1 MSIKKLNLSRIITNS
16 NYLYNFSSSYSN
28 KSLTASYALNA
39 SGGGGGTSGTSGAS
53 GTSGIS
59 GTSGVSGTSAT
70 AGSSGTSGVGSS
82 GTSGG
87 GASLNTGSIYPI
99 TSSWSIKAL
108 TASYIANF
116 PIINNVQAQIIVPS
130 VTGSNYTLIRSVA
143 NSADI
148 FVSINGVV
156 QIPSSS
162 YTVSG
167 NTINFSQ
174 VPTSGSR
181 IDVRFLLSG
190 NNISSSY
197 ALTAS
202 YSSNGGGG
210 GSGTSGTSGQNG
222 SSGSSGASGSSGTSG
237 QSGSSGSSGA
247 SGSSGTSGESGSS
260 GSSGNNGS
268 SGSSGT
274 SMSFSTGSLYP
285 ITSSWSIKSLT
296 ASYLNKISQ
305 SLIPGVNNLYSLG
318 SATRKWKDLYVSTSS
333 IFFDK
338 YKLRVNVKNNV
349 PQLIFN
355 TSSLVM
361 VPSGSNTNTASYA
374 IKSLT
379 ASYAINSGGSGG
391 TKLYTGSRYPITA
404 SRSISSSYALNARG
418 NWTGSAYT
426 TNDTTQS
433 IAAFNSLGKPMLV
446 KPTSDNV
453 YLVVQNGIMKWIPIA
468 SVVVSI
474 VTSNFSE
481 NESLD
486 DGPLVISNIISLS
499 NSNYA
504 EEEQVVVGP
513 LLSSVVILGSFTS
526 GSI

>member
-1 MSIKKLNLSRIITNS
+1 MAIKKLNLTRIITSS

-28 KSLTASYALNA
+28 KALTASYALNA
-39 SGGGGGTSGTSGAS
+39 SGGGGS
-53 GTSGIS
+53 
-59 GTSGVSGTSAT
+59 
-70 AGSSGTSGVGSS
+70 
-82 GTSGG
+82 
-87 GASLNTGSIYPI
+87 SLNTGSKYPI
-99 TSSWSIKAL
+99 TSSWSVKAL

-130 VTGSNYTLIRSVA
+130 ITGSSYTLIRSVA

-162 YTVSG
+162 YTISG

-210 GSGTSGTSGQNG
+210 GSGTSGTSGA
-222 SSGSSGASGSSGTSG
+222 SGSSGNSGTSGSSGTSG
-237 QSGSSGSSGA
+237 QNGSSGTSGN
-247 SGSSGTSGESGSS
+247 SGSSGTSGA
-260 GSSGNNGS
+260 
-268 SGSSGT
+268 T
-274 SMSFSTGSLYP
+274 LITGSTYP
-285 ITSSWSIKSLT
+285 ITSSFSIKSIS
-296 ASYLNKISQ
+296 ASYLNKVSQ
-305 SLIPGVNNLYSLG
+305 SLIPAINNLYSLG
-318 SATRKWKDLYVSTSS
+318 TVNQKWKDLYVSTAS
-333 IFFDK
+333 IYFDN
-338 YKLRVNVKNNV
+338 YQLRVTVKNNI

-355 TSSLVM
+355 TSSIVM
-361 VPSGSNTNTASYA
+361 VPSGSNVNTSSYA
-374 IKSLT
+374 IKTLT
-379 ASYAINSGGSGG
+379 ASYAMNSSGGGG
-391 TKLYTGSRYPITA
+391 TQLYTGSRYPITA

-418 NWTGSAYT
+418 NWTGSGYT
-426 TNDTTQS
+426 TNDNTQS
-433 IAAFNSLGKPMLV
+433 IAAFNSVGKPMLV

-453 YLVVQNGIMKWIPIA
+453 YLVVQNGVMKWIPIA
-468 SVVVSI
+468 SVAVSI
-474 VTSNFSE
+474 MTSNFSE
-481 NESLD
+481 DEVVL
-486 DGPLVISNIISLS
+486 DGPIVAINETSFSDEK
-499 NSNYA
+499 YT

-513 LLSSVVILGSFTS
+513 LLTSVVILGSFTS

>member
-1 MSIKKLNLSRIITNS
+1 MSIKKLNLSRIITSS

-222 SSGSSGASGSSGTSG
+222 SSGTSGASGSSGSSG
-237 QSGSSGSSGA
+237 TSGSSGSSGT
-247 SGSSGTSGESGSS
+247 SGTSGSSGSS

-268 SGSSGT
+268 SGTSGGG
-274 SMSFSTGSLYP
+274 FLTGSTYP
-285 ITSSWSIKSLT
+285 ITSSFSRRAIT
-296 ASYLNKISQ
+296 ASY
-305 SLIPGVNNLYSLG
+305 
-318 SATRKWKDLYVSTSS
+318 
-333 IFFDK
+333 
-338 YKLRVNVKNNV
+338 
-349 PQLIFN
+349 
-355 TSSLVM
+355 
-361 VPSGSNTNTASYA
+361 
-374 IKSLT
+374 SLT
-379 ASYAINSGGSGG
+379 
-391 TKLYTGSRYPITA
+391 
-404 SRSISSSYALNARG
+404 SSYALNGGGGGQAFPFSG
-418 NWTGSAYT
+418 SAIITGSLSLTKTIKINNVTLSASNGSLYL
-426 TNDTTQS
+426 N
-433 IAAFNSLGKPMLV
+433 NSLLRV
-446 KPTSDNV
+446 LRYNYFS
-453 YLVVQNGIMKWIPIA
+453 
-468 SVVVSI
+468 SSI
-474 VTSNFSE
+474 SS
-481 NESLD
+481 
-486 DGPLVISNIISLS
+486 SNIIPVVNVRTQIINGYSLISADLFAENLSSNSQANVYIYNGINSTLIQTVTINQSTINVLSLS
-499 NSNYA
+499 DY
-504 EEEQVVVGP
+504 VP
-513 LLSSVVILGSFTS
+513 LQISASGYLNFRVTASVI
-526 GSI
+526 